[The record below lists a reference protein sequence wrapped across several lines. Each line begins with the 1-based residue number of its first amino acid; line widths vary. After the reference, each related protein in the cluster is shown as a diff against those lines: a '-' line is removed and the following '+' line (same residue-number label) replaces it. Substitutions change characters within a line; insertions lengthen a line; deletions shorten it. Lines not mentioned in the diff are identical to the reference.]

1 MALRGLLRSVWTR
14 GCGVRRART
23 AAQRRAEGASLR
35 GRLDGLGWRSLG
47 ARNQSLDA
55 GRRWLHA
62 LPEANAAPPQR
73 LHISDKCV
81 QRLKQLG
88 DASRSRQPPALRVIV
103 DSGGCS
109 GFQYRFALEHDEPH
123 EDDKVFER
131 DGVRLFVDAI
141 SLPFLD
147 GATVDYEEEMIRAA
161 FKVESNPNSEAGCS
175 CGSSFAPKM

>member
-14 GCGVRRART
+14 GCGVRWAPT
-23 AAQRRAEGASLR
+23 AAQGRAEGARR
-35 GRLDGLGWRSLG
+35 GGPLDGWGWRSMG
-47 ARNQSLDA
+47 TRDRSLAA

-62 LPEANAAPPQR
+62 MPETNAAPPQR
-73 LHISDKCV
+73 LRISDKCV
-81 QRLKQLG
+81 QRLKQLS
-88 DASRSRQPPALRVIV
+88 DASRGRRPPALRVIV

-109 GFQYRFALEHDEPH
+109 GFQYRFALEHDEPR